1 MIGNPKS
8 ILINMRLKM
17 KKVLVL
23 IMIISVVLLF
33 CACNNTSNAT
43 TPNDIAEPT
52 SDATTNPQEN
62 VTIDWETPIYIDD
75 SFLEETSSSEGAAE
89 VTEPEISDP
98 TEPTEN
104 TSQKPT
110 QGTDPTESTEP
121 VISSPTNGSGAIEL
135 PMIPG

>member
-1 MIGNPKS
+1 
-8 ILINMRLKM
+8 M

-62 VTIDWETPIYIDD
+62 VTIDWETPIDIDD
-75 SFLEETSSSEGAAE
+75 SFLNETSSNEDAIEDITEDITEDISEG
-89 VTEPEISDP
+89 TEPTDTNPTTGPESEP
-98 TEPTEN
+98 TEPTV
-104 TSQKPT
+104 
-110 QGTDPTESTEP
+110 TEP